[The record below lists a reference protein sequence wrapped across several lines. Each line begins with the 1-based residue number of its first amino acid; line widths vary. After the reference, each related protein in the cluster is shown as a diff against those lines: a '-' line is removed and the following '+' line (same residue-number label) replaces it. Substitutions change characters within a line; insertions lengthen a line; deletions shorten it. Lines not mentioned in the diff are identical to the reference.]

1 MPHLLHVW
9 PSVSRTIEQAAS
21 LLLLFDY
28 DGTLTPIVDRPDLAE
43 LSPAVQCLLSTLRDQ
58 DKYLVGVISGRS
70 LEDVRERVGVEGLT
84 YAGNHGLEIR
94 GPQIEFL
101 HGEAASAE
109 PGMRKAYQQ
118 LSERLAP
125 LPGVIVEH
133 KGLTLSVHYRLAPN
147 ELVGAVVE
155 AVEEEAYAGDG
166 STRFKVTRGKQVV
179 ELRPDVEWGKGQ
191 AIAQLQVT
199 FPEIPLTMFFGDD
212 VTDEDGFDAVMN
224 GGGLAV
230 FVGPPR
236 HPTRALYRLD
246 SPVEVAQVLRLL
258 AAW

>member
-1 MPHLLHVW
+1 
-9 PSVSRTIEQAAS
+9 
-21 LLLLFDY
+21 
-28 DGTLTPIVDRPDLAE
+28 
-43 LSPAVQCLLSTLRDQ
+43 
-58 DKYLVGVISGRS
+58 
-70 LEDVRERVGVEGLT
+70 
-84 YAGNHGLEIR
+84 
-94 GPQIEFL
+94 
-101 HGEAASAE
+101 
-109 PGMRKAYQQ
+109 MRKAYQQ
-118 LSERLAP
+118 LRERLAP

-133 KGLTLSVHYRLAPN
+133 KGLTLSVHYRLTPN

-199 FPEIPLTMFFGDD
+199 YPEIPLTMFFGDD
-212 VTDEDGFDAVMN
+212 VTDEDGFDVVMN
-224 GGGLAV
+224 SGGLAV